1 MFSFSLSSSSV
12 GSGPQGSFECVQ
24 QCGSRSLESLG
35 PMTLKMNVKAKEDV
49 YEATRQ
55 RMAVAEEESKKNWYI
70 HPSSFLFLSL
80 SLLSSLLFSSNTE
93 IPFSEYTFYLVVCA
107 SVCPFFIPFH
117 WLFHSTLFSL
127 SFSLSPFFFHFFFV
141 VVLSSSSSPLLLLL
155 LLSLISL
162 QYLIALDNNPREH
175 KLQPQGL

>member
-80 SLLSSLLFSSNTE
+80 SPLFSSNTE

-107 SVCPFFIPFH
+107 SVCPFFIPFL

-127 SFSLSPFFFHFFFV
+127 SFSFFRCRLILLFFF
-141 VVLSSSSSPLLLLL
+141 SSSSTSSSPL
-155 LLSLISL
+155 SHFSTVSH
-162 QYLIALDNNPREH
+162 RSR
-175 KLQPQGL
+175 